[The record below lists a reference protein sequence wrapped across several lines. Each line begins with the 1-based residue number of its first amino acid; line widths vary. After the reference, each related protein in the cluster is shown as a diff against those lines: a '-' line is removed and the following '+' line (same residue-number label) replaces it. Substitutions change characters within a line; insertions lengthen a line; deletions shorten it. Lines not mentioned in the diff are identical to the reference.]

1 MKYKTI
7 EKIPPR
13 MPGSGGRVF
22 TTEYL
27 SDGKTFVLDYWNNFV
42 YKGRYA
48 MNKETGE
55 YASQHITHTWTNR
68 GLLWFYRSD
77 PSTSNYYVYM
87 STKEKKERITF
98 EDLPGQQALRDFLE
112 IDSNATPWCR
122 TLYDNITRRENEYN
136 VSRRATTSRNPFA
149 RVDAVMEKIPQRPS
163 DLEEWIDKV
172 AAGGADYLMAVKET
186 GEYSCTACGKTS
198 KPEQIIRANKK
209 EMPKNRKKC
218 KCPKCRS
225 EVIMAKTGVKDIRTR
240 FYCMQNV
247 DETMSVS
254 RHFQV
259 HINYSIG
266 DKKRIWL
273 SEAVRFLMLRGFNSQ
288 RGGAYEIYYNQI
300 PAYCYGQFYTGDNSW
315 NTKKSWGNRF
325 MGSGYLYPH
334 GVTEALNGTE
344 YEDWSR
350 TFEAAGRLGIDMDYN
365 LLMSSTTENMPNVC
379 ELLIKGRF
387 YNMVREVACKVN
399 VWNGAYYGPLEISG
413 HSIEA
418 VFGIG
423 DKQLINRLREKDG
436 GQLGL
441 EWFRHADEYR
451 LKLSDAFLTWALGS
465 GISLEDATRALD
477 VLTPEQLMNY
487 IIRQRKE
494 QYPGKTYTSVMNQY
508 DDYLEMCEKLGKNLK
523 DAMVYKPRE
532 LKRRHDELVEE
543 INKQM
548 MIEKMK
554 RDKATMKQKA
564 KEYRMRFPGAE
575 ENLKA
580 IRDKFTW
587 KDDEYMFIVP
597 KSLLEIVTEGQAL
610 HHCVGATDRYFDRIV
625 QRETFIV
632 FLRKV
637 SEPKIPYYTIEVEPG
652 GTVRQH
658 RGAFDEEPDIENI
671 KPHIRKWQAHI
682 RKNMTKKDRADALLS
697 KKKREENIAQLK
709 KDNNV
714 RVLSGLLEDF
724 MEAM

>member
-13 MPGSGGRVF
+13 MPGSSGRVF

-42 YKGRYA
+42 HKGRYA

-68 GLLWFYRSD
+68 GLLWFYQSD

-87 STKEKKERITF
+87 STKEKEERIIF
-98 EDLPGQQALRDFLE
+98 EDLPGQQALRDFLQ
-112 IDSNATPWCR
+112 IDSNVTPWCR

-136 VSRRATTSRNPFA
+136 VSRRATTSRNHFA
-149 RVDAVMEKIPQRPS
+149 RVEAVMEKIPQRPS

-209 EMPKNRKKC
+209 EMPKNKKKC

-225 EVIMAKTGVKDIRTR
+225 EVIMAKTGVKDIRAR

-259 HINYSIG
+259 HINYPIG

-418 VFGIG
+418 VFGI
-423 DKQLINRLREKDG
+423 DLTLPHVAAAAAH
-436 GQLGL
+436 GL
-441 EWFRHADEYR
+441 KSLAQ
-451 LKLSDAFLTWALGS
+451 ALGAQTHLIGHGRGGS
-465 GISLEDATRALD
+465 DLILPRAPQPSHAQHAAQRQIQRQQAQDQDEIPALIDVVEPQREDQRVELFVILHVPDGLVLLGDQRAD
-477 VLTPEQLMNY
+477 HRAQRHQTQKQDAEAHGAQ
-487 IIRQRKE
+487 IRQYFFHR
-494 QYPGKTYTSVMNQY
+494 QFQ
-508 DDYLEMCEKLGKNLK
+508 
-523 DAMVYKPRE
+523 
-532 LKRRHDELVEE
+532 KR
-543 INKQM
+543 
-548 MIEKMK
+548 
-554 RDKATMKQKA
+554 
-564 KEYRMRFPGAE
+564 P
-575 ENLKA
+575 
-580 IRDKFTW
+580 
-587 KDDEYMFIVP
+587 P
-597 KSLLEIVTEGQAL
+597 
-610 HHCVGATDRYFDRIV
+610 
-625 QRETFIV
+625 
-632 FLRKV
+632 
-637 SEPKIPYYTIEVEPG
+637 
-652 GTVRQH
+652 
-658 RGAFDEEPDIENI
+658 
-671 KPHIRKWQAHI
+671 
-682 RKNMTKKDRADALLS
+682 ALLGGRRS
-697 KKKREENIAQLK
+697 
-709 KDNNV
+709 V
-714 RVLSGLLEDF
+714 CGCGL
-724 MEAM
+724 